1 MGRYLLRRVLLMIPT
16 FIGVTLI
23 CFLVLK
29 LTNADPATSSM
40 EGAVSGHQISREAI
54 EHLRRF
60 YALDRPWPVQ
70 YARLV
75 RRLVTFDL
83 GTRWQ
88 DGRPIADVIG
98 EALPVTLMLS
108 TVSLVI
114 AYFLAIPL
122 GVFSAARR
130 GSRRDTVATVGLF
143 MLYSLPSFWVGTMLI
158 VYLSSGRFIN
168 CPWLERP
175 GCFPLQGW
183 HSFQGFERLALGGK
197 VADVL
202 WHITLPI
209 VTLTYG
215 SLASL
220 SRYMRMGML
229 ENLRQDY
236 VRTARAKGLSE
247 RRVLYWHALRNAL
260 IPIVTL
266 LGLTLPS
273 LIGGS
278 VIVEQIFGIR
288 GMGFVALEAI
298 RLPDYPLVIT
308 IVAITGLLTML
319 GVLAS
324 DLLYVVVDPRIRL
337 GTGVTKGGADR

>member
-1 MGRYLLRRVLLMIPT
+1 MLGYLLRRLLLMVPT
-16 FIGVTLI
+16 FVGITLV

-29 LTNADPATSSM
+29 LTNADPVTSSM
-40 EGAVSGHQISREAI
+40 SGAISGHQISRQAI
-54 EHLRRF
+54 EHLRHF
-60 YALDRPWPVQ
+60 YALDRPWPEQ
-70 YARLV
+70 YLRLV
-75 RRLVTFDL
+75 RRLVTLDL

-88 DGRPIADVIG
+88 DGRPIVEVIG
-98 EALPVTLMLS
+98 EALPVTLLLS
-108 TVSLVI
+108 SVSLVI
-114 AYFLAIPL
+114 AYALAIPL

-130 GSRRDTVATVGLF
+130 GSRRDTLTTVALF

-158 VYLSSGRFIN
+158 VYFSSGRFIN
-168 CPWLERP
+168 CPWLDRP

-183 HSFQGFERLALGGK
+183 HSFDGFEQRTLLGKIGD
-197 VADVL
+197 VA

-209 VTLTYG
+209 VTLSYG
-215 SLASL
+215 ALASL

-236 VRTARAKGLSE
+236 IRTARAKGLSE
-247 RRVLYWHALRNAL
+247 GRVHYHHALRNAL

-273 LIGGS
+273 LVGGS

-308 IVAITGLLTML
+308 IVAFVGVLTMF
-319 GVLAS
+319 GVLLS
-324 DLLYVVVDPRIRL
+324 DILYVIVDPRIRL
-337 GTGVTKGGADR
+337 KGARSQ

>member
-1 MGRYLLRRVLLMIPT
+1 MLRFLLRRLLLMIPT

-23 CFLVLK
+23 CFLVLR
-29 LTNADPATSSM
+29 LANADPVTTGL
-40 EGAVSGHQISREAI
+40 EGAISGRQVSNEAI
-54 EHLRRF
+54 LHLRHF
-60 YALDRPWPVQ
+60 YALDQPWHIQ
-70 YARLV
+70 YLRLV

-88 DGRPIADVIG
+88 DGRPIAQVVG
-98 EALPVTLMLS
+98 EALPITLMLS
-108 TVSLVI
+108 GISRVI
-114 AYFLAIPL
+114 AYSLAIPL

-130 GSRRDTVATVGLF
+130 GTRRDTTMTVLLF
-143 MLYSLPSFWVGTMLI
+143 VLYSLPSFWVGTMLI
-158 VYLSSGRFIN
+158 VYLSSGQFLN
-168 CPWLERP
+168 CPWTHSR

-183 HSFQGFERLALGGK
+183 HTFRGFEPMRPLDKA
-197 VADVL
+197 VDVI

-209 VTLTYG
+209 VTLTYA

-229 ENLRQDY
+229 ETLRQDY
-236 VRTARAKGLSE
+236 IRTARAKGLSE
-247 RRVLYWHALRNAL
+247 SRVSYVHALRNAL

-308 IVAITGLLTML
+308 IVAFTGLLTMV
-319 GVLAS
+319 GVLVS
-324 DLLYVVVDPRIRL
+324 DLLYAVVDPRIRIE
-337 GTGVTKGGADR
+337 GRQ

>member
-1 MGRYLLRRVLLMIPT
+1 MIPT
-16 FIGVTLI
+16 FIGITLI

-29 LTNADPATSSM
+29 LTNADPVTS
-40 EGAVSGHQISREAI
+40 GAAEAMSGRQISKQAI
-54 EHLRRF
+54 EHLRHF
-60 YALDRPWPVQ
+60 YALDRPWPEQ
-70 YARLV
+70 YLRLV
-75 RRLVTFDL
+75 RRLVTLDL

-88 DGRPIADVIG
+88 DGRPISEVIG
-98 EALPVTLMLS
+98 EALPVTLLLS
-108 TVSLVI
+108 SISLVI
-114 AYFLAIPL
+114 AYVLAIPL

-130 GSRRDTVATVGLF
+130 GSRRDTVTTVFLF

-158 VYLSSGRFIN
+158 VYLSSGRFVN
-168 CPWLERP
+168 CPWLDRP

-183 HSFQGFERLALGGK
+183 HSFAGFEQRTLVGK
-197 VADVL
+197 LTDVL

-209 VTLTYG
+209 VTLSYG
-215 SLASL
+215 ALASL

-229 ENLRQDY
+229 ENLQQDY

-247 RRVLYWHALRNAL
+247 RRVYYYHALRNAL

-308 IVAITGLLTML
+308 IVAFTGLLTMW
-319 GVLAS
+319 GVLFS
-324 DLLYVVVDPRIRL
+324 DLLYALVDPRIRL
-337 GTGVTKGGADR
+337 REGRGE